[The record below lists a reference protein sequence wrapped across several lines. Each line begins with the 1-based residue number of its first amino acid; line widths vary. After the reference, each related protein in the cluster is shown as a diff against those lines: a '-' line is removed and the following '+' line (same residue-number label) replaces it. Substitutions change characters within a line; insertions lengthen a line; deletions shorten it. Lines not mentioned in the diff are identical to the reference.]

1 MKKVF
6 TLIAAALLVCG
17 SASAQKRWTDKVV
30 NGKMEGEMPA
40 YATLEEMQDGGVLNE
55 GATWNS
61 FWSHEFPL
69 NEEGEEQYQG
79 TATIVEDALIPGNHC
94 ARVVA
99 RSEAVADSCGNK
111 VKNGEALA
119 SWDCQ
124 FFIFATEPIP
134 EGKLVRLTM
143 KVRADKAGKAET
155 QAHWTP
161 DDYNHYQLFG
171 DINVTTEWQTY
182 VSDEITVSAD
192 QCKEGDGKHFQ
203 SVAFNLSTNVEGNV
217 FYFDDVKLEIKD
229 EDQGPGPEEP
239 GEWINFIRKGI
250 NSEDKVGDFTTFT
263 GRNGATNKDEKA
275 EIVTD
280 PVDGQPALK
289 VSTIAWNTFVVLKD
303 SLGNDS
309 VDADGEKVYDKFYL
323 DEKGDTILGKNSV
336 TGKDYG
342 SFDDWRTQF
351 FVAVAHKF
359 KTNQKYRF
367 KMSARATAPVT
378 LDTQVHTTPGS
389 YIHWNFVGSLD
400 LTEDW
405 QDFEFGYDDENPSTI
420 ESAANGGQT
429 IAFNCNKDKD
439 NAVDIYF
446 RFEELSFEEGVV
458 TDNERV
464 LESAPITL
472 PLPAND
478 TDEAEAKIDLT
489 TAMSVLDGEFSDFTE
504 GRNLK
509 VKSVE
514 VVTEEGEDPYEV
526 EKFVDV
532 DVTAGFQIDGRGY
545 ATEAM
550 NNVIFVEYNEDET
563 KDGSLALKISNSG
576 VQLEEGKSIDT
587 QIALE
592 KNFWRY
598 LFNVSFIDA
607 EAYQGVSE
615 VKTTNAKSN
624 VMYDLM
630 GRQLTKAA
638 KGLYIMDGKKVLVK

>member
-1 MKKVF
+1 MKKIF
-6 TLIAAALLVCG
+6 TLVAGALLICSGV
-17 SASAQKRWTDKVV
+17 SAQKRWTDKVV

-40 YATLEEMQDGGVLNE
+40 YTTLEEMETDGVLNE

-69 NEEGEEQYQG
+69 MEEGEDQYQG

-111 VKNGEALA
+111 VDNNGALA

-124 FFIFATEPIP
+124 FFIYATEPIP

-143 KVRADKAGKAET
+143 KIRADKAGQAET
-155 QAHWTP
+155 QAHWAP
-161 DDYNHYQLFG
+161 GDYNWYQLFG
-171 DINVTTEWQTY
+171 NIDFTTEWTTY
-182 VSDEITVSAD
+182 TSSEITVTAD
-192 QCKEGDGKHFQ
+192 QCQEGAGKHFQ

-217 FYFDDVKLEIKD
+217 FYFDDVKLEIMD
-229 EDQGPGPEEP
+229 DNPGGGDEP

-275 EIVTD
+275 EIVAD

-289 VSTIAWNTFVVLKD
+289 VSTVAWNTFVPLMNAEGTD
-303 SLGNDS
+303 SLDDEGQP
-309 VDADGEKVYDKFYL
+309 VYDKFVVL
-323 DEKGDTILGKNSV
+323 EGDTILGKNSV

-367 KMSARATAPVT
+367 KMSARATAPIT
-378 LDTQVHTTPGS
+378 LDTQVHTTPGA
-389 YIHWNFVGSLD
+389 YIHWSFVGSLD

-405 QDFEFGYDDENPSTI
+405 QDFEFGYDDENPSKI

-446 RFEELSFEEGVV
+446 RFDELAFQEGDV

-464 LESAPITL
+464 LDSAPIKM
-472 PLPAND
+472 PLPANGED
-478 TDEAEAKIDLT
+478 VAQATIDLT
-489 TAMSVLDGEFSDFTE
+489 DALGILDADFSDFSE
-504 GRNLK
+504 GKNVK
-509 VKSVE
+509 IKSVMIE
-514 VVTEEGEDPYEV
+514 KDDESGEEFEV
-526 EKFVDV
+526 EYFKDV
-532 DVTAGFQIDGRGY
+532 DLSAGAQIDARGY
-545 ATEAM
+545 ATDEF
-550 NNVIFVEYNEDET
+550 NNAIILELNDDSA
-563 KDGSLALKISNSG
+563 DGKLLFDITNGG
-576 VQLEEGKSIDT
+576 VTLEEGKSIGS
-587 QIALE
+587 QFVFE

-607 EAYQGVSE
+607 EAYAGVSE
-615 VKTTNAKSN
+615 VKTTNVKSN

>member
-1 MKKVF
+1 M
-6 TLIAAALLVCG
+6 IAAALLVCG

-69 NEEGEEQYQG
+69 NEIGEEQYQG
-79 TATIVEDALIPGNHC
+79 TATIVVDPLNPNNHC

-99 RSEAVADSCGNK
+99 RSEAIADSCDNK
-111 VKNGEALA
+111 TKPDGQSSLA

-161 DDYNHYQLFG
+161 GDYNHYQLFG

-275 EIVTD
+275 EIVND
-280 PVDGQPALK
+280 PIDGQPALK
-289 VSTIAWNTFVVLKD
+289 VSTIAWNTFVALKD

-309 VDADGEKVYDKFYL
+309 LDAEGEPVFDKFYL

-389 YIHWNFVGSLD
+389 YIHWSFVGSLD

-405 QDFEFGYDDENPSTI
+405 KDFEFGYDDENPSKI

-478 TDEAEAKIDLT
+478 TDEFIRNT
-489 TAMSVLDGEFSDFTE
+489 DF
-504 GRNLK
+504 
-509 VKSVE
+509 VC
-514 VVTEEGEDPYEV
+514 D
-526 EKFVDV
+526 
-532 DVTAGFQIDGRGY
+532 
-545 ATEAM
+545 
-550 NNVIFVEYNEDET
+550 
-563 KDGSLALKISNSG
+563 ALKMIAKKLHINVDDMQEKVNS
-576 VQLEEGKSIDT
+576 VK
-587 QIALE
+587 E
-592 KNFWRY
+592 K
-598 LFNVSFIDA
+598 L
-607 EAYQGVSE
+607 
-615 VKTTNAKSN
+615 
-624 VMYDLM
+624 
-630 GRQLTKAA
+630 
-638 KGLYIMDGKKVLVK
+638 GLD

>member
-1 MKKVF
+1 M
-6 TLIAAALLVCG
+6 IAAALLICG
-17 SASAQKRWTDKVV
+17 GVSAQKRWTDKVV

-40 YATLEEMQDGGVLNE
+40 YATLDEMHEGGVLIE
-55 GATWNS
+55 GKTWNS

-69 NEEGEEQYQG
+69 NEEGEDQYQG

-99 RSEAVADSCGNK
+99 RSEATADSCGNK
-111 VKNGEALA
+111 TEANGALA

-143 KVRADKAGKAET
+143 KIRADKEGHAET
-155 QAHWTP
+155 QAHWAP
-161 DDYNHYQLFG
+161 GDYNHYQLFG
-171 DINVTTEWQTY
+171 NVNFTTEWQTY

-217 FYFDDVKLEIKD
+217 FYFDDIKLEIKD

-239 GEWINFIRKGI
+239 GKWINFIRKGI

-289 VSTIAWNTFVVLKD
+289 VSTIAWNTFVALKD

-309 VDADGEKVYDKFYL
+309 LDAEGEPVFDKFYL

-336 TGKDYG
+336 TGKNYG

-351 FVAVAHKF
+351 FVAVKHKF

-367 KMSARATAPVT
+367 KMSARATAPVS
-378 LDTQVHTTPGS
+378 LDTQVHTTPGA
-389 YIHWNFVGSLD
+389 YIHWSFVGSLD

-405 QDFEFGYDDENPSTI
+405 QDFEFGYDDENPSKI
-420 ESAANGGQT
+420 ASEANGGQT

-464 LESAPITL
+464 LDSAPITL
-472 PLPAND
+472 PLPAVD
-478 TDEAEAKIDLT
+478 ADEAEAKIDLT
-489 TAMSVLDGEFSDFTE
+489 AAMSVLDGEFSDFTE
-504 GRNLK
+504 GRNMK

-550 NNVIFVEYNEDET
+550 NNVIFVEWNEDET

-576 VQLEEGKSIDT
+576 VQLEEGKGIDT

-598 LFNVSFIDA
+598 VYNVSFIDA
-607 EAYQGVSE
+607 QAYAGVSE

-630 GRQLTKAA
+630 GRQLNKAA
-638 KGLYIMDGKKVLVK
+638 KGLYIMDGKKILVK

>member
-40 YATLEEMQDGGVLNE
+40 YTTLEEMQEGGVLNE

-161 DDYNHYQLFG
+161 GDYNHYQLFG
-171 DINVTTEWQTY
+171 NIDVTTEWQTY

-303 SLGNDS
+303 SLGKDS
-309 VDADGEKVYDKFYL
+309 LDADGEKVYDKFYL

-367 KMSARATAPVT
+367 RMSARATAPVT

-389 YIHWNFVGSLD
+389 YIHYNFVGSLD

-405 QDFEFGYDDENPSTI
+405 QDFEFGYDEENPSKI

-464 LESAPITL
+464 LESAPIKM
-472 PLPAND
+472 PLPANGE
-478 TDEAEAKIDLT
+478 DEAQATIDLT
-489 TAMSVLDGEFSDFTE
+489 EALGILDADFSVFADGK
-504 GRNLK
+504 NVK
-509 VKSVE
+509 IKSVMIE
-514 VVTEEGEDPYEV
+514 KDEESGEDFEV
-526 EKFVDV
+526 EYFKDV
-532 DVTAGFQIDGRGY
+532 DLYAGAQIDARGY
-545 ATEAM
+545 ATDEF
-550 NNVIFVEYNEDET
+550 NNAIILQLNDDSA
-563 KDGSLALKISNSG
+563 DGKLLLDITNGG
-576 VQLEEGKSIDT
+576 VTLEEGKSIET
-587 QIALE
+587 QFVFE

-607 EAYQGVSE
+607 EAYAGVSE

-630 GRQLTKAA
+630 GRQLNKAA
-638 KGLYIMDGKKVLVK
+638 KGLYIMDGKKILVK

>member
-1 MKKVF
+1 
-6 TLIAAALLVCG
+6 
-17 SASAQKRWTDKVV
+17 
-30 NGKMEGEMPA
+30 
-40 YATLEEMQDGGVLNE
+40 
-55 GATWNS
+55 
-61 FWSHEFPL
+61 
-69 NEEGEEQYQG
+69 
-79 TATIVEDALIPGNHC
+79 
-94 ARVVA
+94 
-99 RSEAVADSCGNK
+99 
-111 VKNGEALA
+111 
-119 SWDCQ
+119 
-124 FFIFATEPIP
+124 
-134 EGKLVRLTM
+134 
-143 KVRADKAGKAET
+143 
-155 QAHWTP
+155 
-161 DDYNHYQLFG
+161 
-171 DINVTTEWQTY
+171 
-182 VSDEITVSAD
+182 
-192 QCKEGDGKHFQ
+192 
-203 SVAFNLSTNVEGNV
+203 
-217 FYFDDVKLEIKD
+217 
-229 EDQGPGPEEP
+229 
-239 GEWINFIRKGI
+239 
-250 NSEDKVGDFTTFT
+250 
-263 GRNGATNKDEKA
+263 
-275 EIVTD
+275 
-280 PVDGQPALK
+280 
-289 VSTIAWNTFVVLKD
+289 
-303 SLGNDS
+303 
-309 VDADGEKVYDKFYL
+309 
-323 DEKGDTILGKNSV
+323 
-336 TGKDYG
+336 
-342 SFDDWRTQF
+342 
-351 FVAVAHKF
+351 
-359 KTNQKYRF
+359 
-367 KMSARATAPVT
+367 MSARATAPVS
-378 LDTQVHTTPGS
+378 LDTQVHTTPGA
-389 YIHWNFVGSLD
+389 YIHWSFVGSLD

-405 QDFEFGYDDENPSTI
+405 QDFEFGYDDENPSKI
-420 ESAANGGQT
+420 ASEANGGQT

-550 NNVIFVEYNEDET
+550 NNVIFVEWNENET

-630 GRQLTKAA
+630 GRQLNKAA
-638 KGLYIMDGKKVLVK
+638 KGLYIMDGKKILVK